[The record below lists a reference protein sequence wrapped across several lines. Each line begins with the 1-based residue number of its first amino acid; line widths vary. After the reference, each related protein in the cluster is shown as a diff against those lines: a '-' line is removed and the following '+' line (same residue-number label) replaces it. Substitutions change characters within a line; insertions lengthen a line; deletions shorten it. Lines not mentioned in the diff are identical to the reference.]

1 MVAGFIRDWRSSMDT
16 KMYVITHKKTKIPDI
31 DMYSSMLVGAS
42 IHEEVDDQFDVKD
55 NAGENISEKNPNY
68 CELTGIYWIWKNA
81 KVDNVGIC
89 HYRRFF
95 SHKFIFG
102 NKKYFLQGK
111 DIERLLEKYSIIIP
125 KPRCYE
131 KTTLLSINYAP
142 NMDDVKELYR
152 AVKTCSPNYL
162 DDFIWYFNQN
172 KSYLYNMCIMRKTD
186 FDAYCEWLFPILA
199 YVEEIHDMEKET
211 DPYRKR
217 LFGFLSERLIF
228 VWLHHNFADKEIREM
243 PVINTDE
250 SDITR
255 VRRLIGNITRQIF
268 YVLTKNTKVNKLR
281 QKDAL
286 NYVMNIT

>member
-1 MVAGFIRDWRSSMDT
+1 MEM
-16 KMYVITHKKTKIPDI
+16 PDI

-42 IHEEVDDQFDVKD
+42 IHEVEGQFDEKD
-55 NAGENISEKNPNY
+55 NSGENISEKNPYY
-68 CELTGIYWIWKNA
+68 CELTGVYWIWKNA

-95 SHKFIFG
+95 SYQSIFG
-102 NKKYFLQGK
+102 SNKYYLQGN
-111 DIERLLEKYSIIIP
+111 DIERLLARYSVIIP

-142 NMDDVKELYR
+142 NMEDVKELYH
-152 AVKTCSPNYL
+152 AVKSCSPDYI

-172 KSYLYNMCIMRKTD
+172 KSYLYNMCIMRKND
-186 FDAYCEWLFPILA
+186 FDAYCEWLFPILS

-228 VWLHHNFADKEIREM
+228 VWLHHNVAPKEIREI
-243 PVINTDE
+243 PVINTNE
-250 SDITR
+250 SDLTR
-255 VRRLIGNITRQIF
+255 VRRFIGNSVREIRYI
-268 YVLTKNTKVNKLR
+268 LTKNSKENRRR
-281 QKDAL
+281 QEDAFD
-286 NYVMNIT
+286 YVMSNT

>member
-1 MVAGFIRDWRSSMDT
+1 MDT
-16 KMYVITHKKTKIPDI
+16 RMFVITHKKTKTPNI
-31 DMYSSMLVGAS
+31 DKYSSMLVGAS

-55 NAGENISEKNPNY
+55 NSGENISEKNPNY

-111 DIERLLEKYSIIIP
+111 DIERLLEKYSIIVP

-152 AVKTCSPNYL
+152 AVKTCSPDYL
-162 DDFIWYFNQN
+162 DDFIGYFNQN
-172 KSYLYNMCIMRKTD
+172 KSYLYNMC
-186 FDAYCEWLFPILA
+186 
-199 YVEEIHDMEKET
+199 
-211 DPYRKR
+211 
-217 LFGFLSERLIF
+217 S
-228 VWLHHNFADKEIREM
+228 
-243 PVINTDE
+243 NT
-250 SDITR
+250 
-255 VRRLIGNITRQIF
+255 
-268 YVLTKNTKVNKLR
+268 TKNSSPTVSICQVILLSIINFRLSRGCSFITVSVGGREASAIAAKVSIIRLTHNIWVTVKGTSVPIKAPTRTIR
-281 QKDAL
+281 QAATLTVIWNRMKRWMFL
-286 NYVMNIT
+286 